1 MLSKA
6 DKGLRYCLLASLKF
20 PRYFIAL
27 VLSLEIGESD
37 AFVGLG
43 RLSLSVC
50 NNGVSRHEL
59 RLEQG

>member
-6 DKGLRYCLLASLKF
+6 GKGLRYSLLASLKF

-37 AFVGLG
+37 VFVGLG
-43 RLSLSVC
+43 KLSLSVYD
-50 NNGVSRHEL
+50 NEASMNYA
-59 RLEQG
+59 

>member
-6 DKGLRYCLLASLKF
+6 SKGLRYSLLASLKF

-37 AFVGLG
+37 VFVGLG
-43 RLSLSVC
+43 RLSLSVYDKGASM
-50 NNGVSRHEL
+50 NYA
-59 RLEQG
+59 